1 MVAESKGFLWSIVFL
16 AVAALSI
23 VGCGGGG
30 GGGGGTAS
38 ASTTTISGKVAL
50 SSTVGGSTALK
61 AKPLGA
67 SAPMMANA
75 KGRPYGKA
83 MKGSPSSPGNR
94 LGKVAQRAAS
104 RAASWISGATVSL
117 YDADHPEWLY
127 PVATADTDS
136 NGSFTLSALKNAA
149 KNSNA
154 YTDGGAIPS
163 GNYTLIAIGYDYSTS
178 AVTTTTY
185 PYYDTTEGKAYRLIV
200 GVQGVVSK
208 FEGDVTGNDLTVQSS
223 DASPKVVS
231 LMGRKASDIST
242 NSAGEYDLGS
252 IASNSAIQVIFD
264 MAMHRANTPSAIK
277 LKDSSGNVISGT
289 WKMSPDLTVATF
301 YPSSTLTENANYKV
315 TISST
320 ATANYYG
327 KGIKSDITVVYKASA
342 PDGIA
347 PNAIL
352 TSPETQTGVD
362 VTTAIKF
369 AVNEAIDTNACAVTS
384 TPSIGAKPAINTLGY
399 KNVAGQYDYSYQIV
413 PGDAL
418 QLNTTYSIT
427 LSGCTDLSGQAMS
440 SVTFDFQ
447 TASTSSGVTGSGTV
461 ADAQTDIKA
470 TVGKWVDAMNSS
482 DITLFSSML
491 SGDFSMSYEKKDKG
505 TRCDPGMDCSY
516 DLNKDGQLS
525 YDEFVKFI
533 EAWFNRNEKNANWTG
548 DTSGI
553 HLVGEVVEVDRN
565 GDGDT
570 TDADDGIKVDTTTG
584 TAAFAFRMTYK
595 DAAGNIATMD
605 NGDSVIEIY
614 VIVRNVNG
622 SWYLSSISGTDNT
635 GAVGSS
641 VGSITTG
648 NPTGEQA
655 TGTKTVTFNWNT
667 TSGVSSY
674 AVVLLDNADPTGSTG
689 WVGIV
694 NASNFSG
701 SSATFDYSSVADIDP
716 SSDGKVIFIG
726 GSVNGPFAKELKLQ
740 DGGSYTWMVAGF
752 KTLTASSFTS
762 MMEKEP
768 DSDIIAM
775 SSGTSFSIAG
785 TKTAGL
791 TVTPQDSTGANL
803 SFSDS
808 LYAWNAGS
816 ASSATLSISTTS
828 GSTEG
833 KVYMYGNYYAE
844 KPITFTNGTAKVTID
859 LFEGYTWIDV
869 TDGVNWWYA
878 STNQTKTNYASNY
891 IYTTG
896 GVSYSQLTVDSVTS
910 GTSALSMDAYGYY
923 NIPLTTTATKVT
935 IKGKA
940 SAGTVYLYNSTSTT
954 YDTSSAV
961 VSSGAYTAEVPIYSG
976 YNWISVY
983 DGYGNWAYVNIYN
996 AGSGATYQSPISD
1009 VKVNSAGPAG
1019 GTGTNYTVNTTS
1031 DVTISGSLK
1040 NSGNGYWY
1048 AYNYTNSKYYS
1059 GTLFNNSNSF
1069 SFPLTVYGGDTYVD
1083 LYDANWN
1090 WYGITINNT
1099 STAIS
1104 GQPNTITYID
1114 GAAQTPTQYN
1124 YYYFDD
1130 STSGSNNCSVT
1141 IDGKAPSSGNKSIY
1155 VYLYNYNTSTYQSIY
1170 DYQTITADSSG
1181 NYQFTMNV
1189 GAGTNYIDV
1198 YDNNWNWQGVQVT
1211 GGSSC
1216 TGGIITLS
1224 SDIYVGT
1231 TKLGLTSGWYYD
1243 ASSASTVT
1251 VTGTAKAGKT
1261 VSVYLYAYPGS
1272 MYVSNTYTTTAY
1284 TDLSGNQI
1292 YSIDVPIYNGYNY
1305 FTINDGSNWLYP
1317 TVYTTGGATYTP
1329 PINTVKVDGTA
1340 ASSGGGTS
1348 DTWGSWSTDA
1358 GSVTITGN
1366 GTVNGAGYYYL
1377 SSSYTYTSGSLSIS
1391 NGSFSLPL
1399 SLDYGWNYIS
1409 LYDANWNY
1417 YSVTIYT
1424 TGGNNAP
1431 KKYVAIT
1438 SPAHNTTQSGNITV
1452 TGTVDTSTGFTPAY
1466 VYGYVYDYNSYSY
1479 KYYYWD
1485 GVTDATTIASWGYL
1499 PITYSAGAFSFDA
1512 SVTSGSSPTFIEVYA
1527 YDANWYSHGHEIYVN
1542 NTWGYSEYFW
1552 KPGKKASQKDDI
1564 AKAHKTEFLKK
1575 MMKDKA
1581 KKKARR

>member
-1 MVAESKGFLWSIVFL
+1 MVSESKGFLWSIVFL

-30 GGGGGTAS
+30 GGGGGTTGGGGGAT
-38 ASTTTISGKVAL
+38 TTTISGKVAL

-83 MKGSPSSPGNR
+83 MKGSPSAPGNR
-94 LGKVAQRAAS
+94 LGKVVQRAAS
-104 RAASWISGATVSL
+104 QAASWISGATVSL

-154 YTDGGAIPS
+154 YTDAGTIPS

-231 LMGRKASDIST
+231 LMGKKTSDIST

-264 MAMHRANTPSAIK
+264 MAMHRANTPNAIK
-277 LKDSSGNVISGT
+277 LKDSSGTEISGT
-289 WKMSPDLTVATF
+289 WKMSPDLTSATF

-327 KGIKSDITVVYKASA
+327 KGIKSDITAVYMASA

-352 TSPETQTGVD
+352 ISPETQTGVD

-369 AVNEAIDTNACAVTS
+369 AVNEAIDINACSVAS
-384 TPSIGAKPAINTLGY
+384 TPSIGAKPTINTLGY
-399 KNVAGQYDYSYQIV
+399 KNVTGSYDYFYQVV

-418 QLNTTYSIT
+418 QLGTTYSIT
-427 LSGCTDLSGQAMS
+427 LSGCTDLSGQSMRE
-440 SVTFDFQ
+440 VTFDFQ
-447 TASTSSGVTGSGTV
+447 TASTSSGVTGTGTV
-461 ADAQTDIKA
+461 ADAQTAIKA
-470 TVGKWVDAMNSS
+470 SVGKWVDAMNSS
-482 DITLFSSML
+482 DVTLFASML
-491 SGDFSMSYEKKDKG
+491 TGDFSMSYEKEG
-505 TRCDPGMDCSY
+505 TRCDPGQDCSY

-525 YDEFVKFI
+525 YDEFIKFI
-533 EAWFNRNEKNANWTG
+533 EAWFNENEKIPNWTG

-553 HLVGEVVEVDRN
+553 HLVGEVVEVDRDGN
-565 GDGDT
+565 GVI
-570 TDADDGIKVDTTTG
+570 DADDGIKVDESTG

-595 DAAGNIATMD
+595 DENGNTVTGG
-605 NGDSVIEIY
+605 GDSGVIEIY
-614 VIVRNVNG
+614 LILKSVNG
-622 SWYLSSISGTDNT
+622 SWYLSSISDNDNT
-635 GAVGSS
+635 GAIGTS

-648 NPTGEQA
+648 NPTGDQS
-655 TGTKTVTFNWNT
+655 TGTKTLTFNWT
-667 TSGVSSY
+667 TASGVSSY

-694 NASNFSG
+694 DASNFSG
-701 SSATFDYSSVADIDP
+701 SSATLDYSSVADIDA
-716 SSDGKVIFIG
+716 SDGKIIFIG
-726 GSVNGPFAKELKLQ
+726 GSVNGPFSKELKLQ

-752 KTLTASSFTS
+752 KTLTASSFTT
-762 MMEKEP
+762 MMTKEP

-775 SSGTSFSIAG
+775 SSGTTISIAG
-785 TKTAGL
+785 TKTATL
-791 TVTPQDSTGANL
+791 MVTPQDSTGANL

-828 GSTEG
+828 GSSEG
-833 KVYMYGNYYAE
+833 KVYMYGTYYAE

-878 STNQTKTNYASNY
+878 STNQTKTSYASNY

-910 GTSALSMDAYGYY
+910 GTSTLSMDAYGYY
-923 NIPLTTTATKVT
+923 NIPPASTATKVT

-961 VSSGAYTAEVPIYSG
+961 VSSGSYTAEVPIYSG

-1009 VKVNSAGPAG
+1009 VKVNAAGPDG

-1031 DVTISGSLK
+1031 DVTISGLLK

-1069 SFPLTVYGGDTYVD
+1069 SFPLTVYGGYTYVD
-1083 LYDANWN
+1083 LYDVNWN
-1090 WYGITINNT
+1090 WVGITIYNSNT
-1099 STAIS
+1099 SIS
-1104 GQPNTITYID
+1104 GQPNTITAVD
-1114 GAAQTPTQYN
+1114 GNAQTPNQYN
-1124 YYYFDD
+1124 YYYYTDTD
-1130 STSGSNNCSVT
+1130 CSVT
-1141 IDGKAPSSGNKSIY
+1141 IDGKSPTSAGKSIY
-1155 VYLYNYNTSTYQSIY
+1155 VYLYNYNSTTGSIY

-1198 YDNNWNWQGVQVT
+1198 YDSSWNWQGVQVT
-1211 GGSSC
+1211 GGSGC

-1329 PINTVKVDGTA
+1329 PINTVKVDGLSAQETTGG
-1340 ASSGGGTS
+1340 SGGGAS
-1348 DTWGSWSTDA
+1348 DTWGTWYTAADSA
-1358 GSVTITGN
+1358 TITGI
-1366 GTVNGAGYYYL
+1366 GTVNGTGSYYL
-1377 SSSYTYTSGSLSIS
+1377 SSSYTYTSGSLNIS
-1391 NGSFSLPL
+1391 NGTFSLPVN
-1399 SLDYGWNYIS
+1399 LDYGWNYIS

-1431 KKYVAIT
+1431 KKYVTIT
-1438 SPAHNTTQSGNITV
+1438 SPAHNSIQNGNITV

-1466 VYGYVYDYNSYSY
+1466 MYGYVYDYNSYSY

-1485 GVTDATTIASWGYL
+1485 GVTDANTIASWGYL
-1499 PITYSAGAFSFDA
+1499 PITYSNGAFSFSA
-1512 SVTSGSSPTFIEVYA
+1512 SVTSGSSPTFIEVDA
-1527 YDANWYSHGHEIYVN
+1527 YDSAWTSHGHYIYVN
-1542 NTWGYSEYFW
+1542 NTWGYGEYFY
-1552 KPGKKASQKDDI
+1552 KPGKKASQKDTI
-1564 AKAHKTEFLKK
+1564 AQAHKTEFLKK

-1581 KKKARR
+1581 RKKAHR